1 MSNLSDLLPAGAG
14 GKTADFTANGAIAS
28 GKPVILESGGD
39 VAQVTETTVSPSMPL
54 GSVTQFEGGASQY
67 YSVKADPHNDDRW
80 IITWMDDVGT
90 KKYLIKIIT
99 RSGTSFTQ
107 SPEIDAGLSG
117 TNSSEPGVAWD
128 KGTADKILIVYN
140 NSSNDGTAKVGT
152 ISGSAGSESISFGSE
167 LTFTTKQML
176 SAHRS
181 PLTVLCMDTS
191 GNYFVSF
198 TDGAS
203 SSNAYGRILQVS
215 GTTVTAGGSDTSIA
229 TSVWDRAQRGA
240 MHPTDTTKIIYGYFT
255 TSTENIRE
263 LTVSGTTITA
273 GTSYS
278 GGTIADGSI
287 QVLPIS
293 ATKVVM
299 GARNSSSY
307 PIYTIV
313 TNSSGAFTWGTQN
326 VATSTAAY
334 AVDSD
339 NNLDGDSLTFISVYA
354 RNTTPRYPY
363 GITCTL
369 NSGVSS
375 ITFATPIQLDSNE
388 NAQYYLQVGQ
398 QSDNDGHFVAVYEP
412 STFDEGLFVLG
423 KTGGSSTNLTATN
436 FVGIADAAISDN
448 ASGSIVLQG
457 GVSEKLSSLTT
468 GSTYY
473 VQSDGTFATTA
484 GSPSVEAGK
493 ALSATKLLIKGP

>member
-14 GKTADFTANGAIAS
+14 AKSAEFTANGTIAS
-28 GKPVILESGGD
+28 GKPLILESSGD
-39 VAQVTETTVSPSMPL
+39 VAQVAETTVSPSMPL

-80 IITWMDDVGT
+80 IITWTDDVGT

-107 SPEIDAGLSG
+107 SSEIDAGLSG
-117 TNSSEPGVAWD
+117 INNSEPGVAWD

-167 LTFTTKQML
+167 LTFTTKQMI
-176 SAHRS
+176 SPNKS

-203 SSNAYGRILQVS
+203 QSNAYGRILQVS

-229 TSVWDRAQRGA
+229 TSVWDNAQRGA
-240 MHPTDTTKIIYGYFT
+240 MHPTDNTKIIYGYFT
-255 TSTENIRE
+255 SSTENIRE

-326 VATSTAAY
+326 VATSTAASQ
-334 AVDSD
+334 VDSN
-339 NNLDGDSLTFISVYA
+339 NNLDGDPLTFISVYS

-369 NSGVSS
+369 NSDVSS

-398 QSDNDGHFVAVYEP
+398 QSDNDGHFVAGYEQ

-423 KTGGSSTNLTATN
+423 KTGGTSANLTSTN
-436 FVGIADAAISDN
+436 FVGFSDQAIANDATGA
-448 ASGSIVLQG
+448 VVVEG
-457 GVSEKLSSLTT
+457 GVTEKVSGLTT

-473 VQSDGTFATTA
+473 VQKDGTLSTSA
-484 GSPSVEAGK
+484 GTPSVTAGK
-493 ALSATKLLIKGP
+493 ALSATKLLING